1 MLNYLTVK
9 PIIMDNNSDF
19 EQLFSTM
26 MQLGKLMSQQTQE
39 THEERTATMLQ
50 LMALQFLKEQPNGT
64 VSELAKLLELSKSSA
79 TQLIERLAKA
89 GLVKRINDKEDRR
102 IVRLVITENGEKEF
116 IALKKKLM
124 EKMQKIFSKIPA
136 KDLRELIRIHT
147 NLIETLKNEQ
157 NG

>member
-1 MLNYLTVK
+1 
-9 PIIMDNNSDF
+9 MDNKSDF
-19 EQLFSTM
+19 EQLFATM

-39 THEERTATMLQ
+39 THEERIATMLQ

-89 GLVKRINDKEDRR
+89 GLVERINDKEDRR
-102 IVRLVITENGEKEF
+102 IVRLVITEDGEKEF
-116 IALKKKLM
+116 LALKKKLM
-124 EKMQKIFSKIPA
+124 KKMQKIFSKIPA
-136 KDLRELIRIHT
+136 QDLRELIRIHS
-147 NLIETLKNEQ
+147 NLIETLKKEQ